1 MSGLTL
7 VELLVAAT
15 ISILLLTAA
24 ISIFLASKESFNV
37 SEDISRVQ
45 ENIRYTTGRIFRDV
59 STAGYMG
66 CVPFVSANRSS
77 VPDMTAGSLGDFSQ
91 AIIGGES
98 VGPNSSDSLTLH
110 FARIDTAVP
119 YDDSTGAYSGGDTGF
134 RANAASA
141 EYQDD
146 DIVVISDC
154 SNAMVVQLT
163 AAPSEG
169 VLQHSGEPDS
179 LSDALLGNETPAYIY
194 KMDGVTY
201 QLQTSEAD
209 ADNKYVSRLMATR
222 LDDMANPQTILDG
235 VEDFQVE
242 YGVDANND
250 HVAERYINWDQVVAG
265 GYEQQLISIR
275 ISLVVNSGEPQKDTL
290 GRVTDAEKN
299 MVKSST
305 FTIALRNFGGAVN
318 NVEL

>member
-1 MSGLTL
+1 MSGLSL

-15 ISILLLTAA
+15 ISTLLLTAA

-45 ENIRYTTGRIFRDV
+45 ENIRYTSGRIFRDV

-66 CVPFVSANRSS
+66 CAPFVSANRST
-77 VPDMTAGSLGDFSQ
+77 VPGMVADSLGDFSK

-98 VGPNSSDSLTLH
+98 VGPNGSDSLTLH
-110 FARIDTAVP
+110 FARTDTAVP
-119 YDDSTGAYSGGDTGF
+119 YDDSKGAYSGGNTGF
-134 RANAASA
+134 QANAASA
-141 EYQDD
+141 DYQED
-146 DIVVISDC
+146 DIVVMSDC

-163 AAPSEG
+163 APPSG
-169 VLQHSGEPDS
+169 GTLQHSGEPAS
-179 LSDALLGNETPAYIY
+179 QSDALLGNETPAFIY

-201 QLQTSEAD
+201 QLQTSVAD
-209 ADNKYVSRLMATR
+209 SNEKYVSRLMATR

-265 GYEQQLISIR
+265 GYEQRLVSVR
-275 ISLVVNSGEPQKDTL
+275 ISLVVNSGEPQKDVL
-290 GRVTDAEKN
+290 GRVADAEKD

-318 NVEL
+318 NVKL